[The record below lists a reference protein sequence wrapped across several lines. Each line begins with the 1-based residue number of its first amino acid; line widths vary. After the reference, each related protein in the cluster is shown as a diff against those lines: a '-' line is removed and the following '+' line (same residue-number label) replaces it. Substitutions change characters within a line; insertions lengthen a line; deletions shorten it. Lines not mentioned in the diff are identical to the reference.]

1 MKRNTTTTH
10 MLLAYSC
17 IASYLPSS
25 TALASFTT
33 QHQRHVYNNRYSSKY
48 AESSVGGDESEGIGV
63 GIDLGTTNSAAAIL
77 KDGIPTMIPLD
88 MEKTTIPSVVC
99 LIPGQEQLDPKKKAL
114 SDIIGDGVNVNVL
127 VGTEAVDAHL
137 SRLEELE
144 HDRSTGEI
152 SSSSTTSSAY
162 EDLRNYRNVKRV
174 MGVGC
179 TMAARNS
186 YGVVPNLSLRASIPD
201 DAVIGKKKKK
211 RLEHLSLPKQVE
223 EASTNPA
230 MLKFSDE
237 VTLSPEQISALI
249 LRRLFDQVEVHV
261 GNGEKVT
268 RAVVGVPAYFNDEQ
282 RDATKRACELAGV
295 TKVKLLREPEA
306 AALAYG
312 VGKDQAARKRGDDMD
327 MDDELVL
334 VFDLGGGTFDVS
346 ILAVGGGIMEVVA
359 TGGNN
364 MLGGSDFDARVAE
377 FFAKKMTQQGA
388 RNYLKQAKGSSA
400 ENDKVANAMINSA
413 EAVRIFLS
421 NNKSVTLALPLTAE
435 IWLNMP
441 RVEDVIVKSEE
452 ELKSYKES
460 SSYVLCQLSRKQME
474 DLCDKEVQNLLRPIR
489 ETALL
494 ARAMLPGD
502 ARPTVVDNALRLE
515 EEYQDSIS
523 SDNVAFDDFY
533 DEDGESVEI
542 VTVQE
547 DDPMLLA
554 ALQAMDA
561 KSLKKQQQK
570 GRKNARSLAAK
581 EKSYRKEKR
590 NAAENSKVKGRG
602 DTNIKVRD
610 GFGGRP
616 IKQVVLVGGATRMP
630 AVGRLMAAITGIVPQ
645 RTVNPD
651 EAVALGCAV
660 QVGLL
665 DGNEAVSGVV
675 EVMTPMQAAIM
686 RAMAE
691 KRGLTEAALEG
702 MIDFDDL

>member
-1 MKRNTTTTH
+1 
-10 MLLAYSC
+10 MLLACSC
-17 IASYLPSS
+17 IASYLPS
-25 TALASFTT
+25 TALTSFTT
-33 QHQRHVYNNRYSSKY
+33 HQRHVYKYRHSSKY
-48 AESSVGGDESEGIGV
+48 AENSVGDEPEGIGV

-88 MEKTTIPSVVC
+88 MGKTTIPSVVC
-99 LIPGQEQLDPKKKAL
+99 LIPGQEQLHPNKKVL

-127 VGTEAVDAHL
+127 VGTEAVDAHF
-137 SRLEELE
+137 SRLEALK
-144 HDRSTGEI
+144 HDRSISET
-152 SSSSTTSSAY
+152 SSSPTSSIY

-186 YGVVPNLSLRASIPD
+186 FGVVPNLSLRASIPD
-201 DAVIGKKKKK
+201 DTLIGKKKKK

-230 MLKFSDE
+230 MLKFMDQ
-237 VTLSPEQISALI
+237 VTLSPEQISAVI
-249 LRRLFDQVEVHV
+249 LRKLFDQVEEHV

-295 TKVKLLREPEA
+295 SKVKLLREPEA

-364 MLGGSDFDARVAE
+364 MLGGSDFDARIAE

-388 RNYLKQAKGSSA
+388 RNYLKQAKGGST

-421 NNKSVTLALPLTAE
+421 NSKSVTLALPLTAE

-441 RVEDVIVKSEE
+441 RVEDVIVKSEA

-460 SSYVLCQLSRKQME
+460 TSYVMCQLSRKQME
-474 DLCDKEVQNLLRPIR
+474 DLCDQEVQNLLRPIR

-502 ARPTVVDNALRLE
+502 ARPTVVENALRLE
-515 EEYQDSIS
+515 KEYQDSMS

-533 DEDGESVEI
+533 GEDGESVEI
-542 VTVQE
+542 VTVKE

-602 DTNIKVRD
+602 DSNVKVRD

-630 AVGRLMAAITGIVPQ
+630 AVGRLLAAITGIVPQ

-702 MIDFDDL
+702 MMDFDDL

>member
-1 MKRNTTTTH
+1 MMKRNTTKH
-10 MLLAYSC
+10 ILFAYAC
-17 IASYLPSS
+17 VAPHLP
-25 TALASFTT
+25 TVLASFAT
-33 QHQRHVYNNRYSSKY
+33 HHRYNCRYRHTSKY
-48 AESSVGGDESEGIGV
+48 AESSEDEPAGIGV

-77 KDGIPTMIPLD
+77 KDGIPTMIPFD
-88 MEKTTIPSVVC
+88 VDATTIPSVVC
-99 LIPGQEQLDPKKKAL
+99 LISDQQQKDSRKTVL
-114 SDIIGDGVNVNVL
+114 SEIIGDGVNVDVL
-127 VGTEAVDAHL
+127 VGREAIDAHL
-137 SRLEELE
+137 ARLEELE
-144 HDRSTGEI
+144 RDRSGKKA
-152 SSSSTTSSAY
+152 TSSQQKYA
-162 EDLRNYRNVKRV
+162 DLRNYRNVKRV

-179 TMAARNS
+179 TTAATNS
-186 YGVVPNLSLRASIPD
+186 YGVVPNLSLRASVQD
-201 DAVIGKKKKK
+201 DASIGKRKKKK
-211 RLEHLSLPKQVE
+211 LEHLSLPKQVE

-230 MLKFSDE
+230 MLKFMDDLI
-237 VTLSPEQISALI
+237 LSPEQISAVI
-249 LRRLFDQVEVHV
+249 LRKLFDQVEEHV

-268 RAVVGVPAYFNDEQ
+268 RAVVGVPAYFNDRQ

-295 TKVKLLREPEA
+295 PKVKLLREPEA

-312 VGKDQAARKRGDDMD
+312 VGKDQAARKRGDEMD

-346 ILAVGGGIMEVVA
+346 VLAVGGGIMEVVA

-377 FFAKKMTQQGA
+377 FFAKQMTQRGA
-388 RNYLKQAKGSSA
+388 RNYMKRAKGSSA
-400 ENDKVANAMINSA
+400 ENDKVASAMINSA
-413 EAVRIFLS
+413 EAVRVFLS
-421 NNKSVTLALPLTAE
+421 NNKAVTLAIPLTAE
-435 IWLNMP
+435 NWLNMP
-441 RVEDVIVKSEE
+441 QAEDVIIKSEAN
-452 ELKSYKES
+452 LKSYRES
-460 SSYVLCQLSRKQME
+460 SSYAVCQLSRKQME
-474 DLCDKEVQNLLRPIR
+474 DLCDQELQNLLRPIR

-502 ARPTVVDNALRLE
+502 ARPSVVENAIMLE

-523 SDNVAFDDFY
+523 SDGIAFDDFY
-533 DEDGESVEI
+533 DEDGGSVEVI
-542 VTVQE
+542 NVQE

-570 GRKNARSLAAK
+570 GRKNARSLAGK

-590 NAAENSKVKGRG
+590 NAAENSKVKGLG
-602 DTNIKVRD
+602 DSNVKVRD

-616 IKQVVLVGGATRMP
+616 INQVVLVGGATRMP
-630 AVGRLMAAITGIVPQ
+630 AVGRLLATITGAVPQ

-665 DGNEAVSGVV
+665 DGNEAVSGVL

-702 MIDFDDL
+702 MSDIDDI